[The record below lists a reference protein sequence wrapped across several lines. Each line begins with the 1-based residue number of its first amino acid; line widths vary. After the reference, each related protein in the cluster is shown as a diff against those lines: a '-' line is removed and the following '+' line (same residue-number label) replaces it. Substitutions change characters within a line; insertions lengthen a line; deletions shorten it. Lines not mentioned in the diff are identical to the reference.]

1 MERFR
6 KTMEQQHQRCVFGAC
21 NQTASKQELT
31 LGTSVG
37 WADIYPASYPGN
49 VIDVTG
55 LQGCFVVRHVADPQN
70 HILESNEANNVSVR
84 VVRLPY
90 APGAQHCPAFAPA

>member
-1 MERFR
+1 
-6 KTMEQQHQRCVFGAC
+6 V
-21 NQTASKQELT
+21 T

-55 LQGCFVVRHVADPQN
+55 LQGCFVIRHVADPQN
-70 HILESNEANNVSVR
+70 HIFEVNEANNVSVR

-90 APGAQHCPAFAPA
+90 RPGRQGCPPFAAAA